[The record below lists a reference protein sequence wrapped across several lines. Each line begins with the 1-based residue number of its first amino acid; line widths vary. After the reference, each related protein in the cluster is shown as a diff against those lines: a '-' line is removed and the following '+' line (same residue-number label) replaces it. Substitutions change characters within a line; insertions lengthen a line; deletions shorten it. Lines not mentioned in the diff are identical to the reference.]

1 MEIKNYICYTDKKT
15 ERGPNMYIIN
25 QLTALILSLLFTLG
39 SYIPES
45 FQIANV
51 PEKAQ
56 DSVRIVSFN
65 VRCKDDAFG
74 SVEGRSQL
82 ICAALEQYAPDSFGV
97 QEATAQWLEIFEEKL
112 TDYACVSQMRDGKKS
127 SEASAVFY
135 LKNKYTLVDS
145 GTIWL
150 SDTPDEFA
158 SKFLLSFCP
167 RIATWAT
174 LENKE
179 TGEIYTHINTHLDHV
194 LESVRVDQIKVL
206 KVKIE
211 ELKAEGH
218 PVVCTGDFN
227 TKEGAD
233 AYNEMK
239 PCLNDSKYLAEK
251 SDDGAT
257 FINYGQNI
265 FETRPIDFVFVSDGV
280 TVETYKIIDE
290 KIGDMYLSDHA
301 AICADVIF

>member
-1 MEIKNYICYTDKKT
+1 
-15 ERGPNMYIIN
+15 MYIIS
-25 QLTALILSLLFTLG
+25 QITAIILSILFTLG
-39 SYIPES
+39 SYAPES
-45 FQIANV
+45 LTIANV
-51 PEKAQ
+51 SEKP
-56 DSVRIVSFN
+56 DNSVRIVSFN
-65 VRCKDDAFG
+65 VRCKDDTFG

-82 ICAALEQYAPDSFGV
+82 ICSALEQYAPDSFGV
-97 QEATAQWLEIFEEKL
+97 QEATAEWIEILSEKL
-112 TDYACVSQMRDGKKS
+112 TDYGCVSQMRDSKAS

-135 LKNKYTLVDS
+135 LKDKYNLLDS

-150 SDTPDEFA
+150 SDTPEESG
-158 SKFLLSFCP
+158 SKYSLSFCP

-194 LESVRVDQIKVL
+194 LESVRVKQIKVL

-211 ELKAEGH
+211 ELKEAGN

-239 PCLNDSKYLAEK
+239 PCLNDSKYLAVN

-257 FINYGQNI
+257 YINYGKNV
-265 FETRPIDFVFVSDGV
+265 FETRPIDFIFVSDGIK
-280 TVETYKIIDE
+280 VENYKIIDE

-301 AICADVIF
+301 GLCADVMF

>member
-1 MEIKNYICYTDKKT
+1 
-15 ERGPNMYIIN
+15 MYIIN
-25 QLTALILSLLFTLG
+25 QLTALILSIMFTLG
-39 SYIPES
+39 SYVPES
-45 FQIANV
+45 LVIDNV
-51 PEKAQ
+51 PEKSA
-56 DSVRIVSFN
+56 DTVRIVSFN
-65 VRCKDDAFG
+65 VRCKDDTFG

-82 ICAALEQYAPDSFGV
+82 ICSALEQYAPDSFGV
-97 QEATAQWLEIFEEKL
+97 QEATQEWLDILGEKL
-112 TDYACVSQMRDGKKS
+112 SDYASVSQMRDGKKS

-135 LKNKYTLVDS
+135 LKDKYTLVDS

-158 SKFLLSFCP
+158 SKFTLSFCP

-174 LENKE
+174 LQNKA

-194 LESVRVDQIKVL
+194 LESVRVKQINVL
-206 KVKIE
+206 KSKVE
-211 ELKAEGH
+211 ELKAKGY

-239 PCLNDSKYLAEK
+239 NCLLDSKYLAK
-251 SDDGAT
+251 NSDDGAT
-257 FINYGQNI
+257 FLNYGKNI
-265 FETRPIDFVFVSDGV
+265 FETRPIDFVFVSEG
-280 TVETYKIIDE
+280 TEVETYKIIDE

-301 AICADVIF
+301 AICADVRF

>member
-1 MEIKNYICYTDKKT
+1 
-15 ERGPNMYIIN
+15 MYIIN
-25 QLTALILSLLFTLG
+25 QLTALILSILFTLG
-39 SYIPES
+39 SYVPES
-45 FQIANV
+45 FAIANV
-51 PEKAQ
+51 PEKPA

-65 VRCKDDAFG
+65 VRCKDDTFG
-74 SVEGRSQL
+74 SVKGRSQL
-82 ICAALEQYAPDSFGV
+82 ICSALEQYAPDSFGV
-97 QEATAQWLEIFEEKL
+97 QEATAEWLEILSENL
-112 TDYACVSQMRDGKKS
+112 TDYDCVSQMRDGKES

-135 LKNKYTLVDS
+135 LKDKYSLMDS

-150 SDTPDEFA
+150 SDTPEEFA
-158 SKFLLSFCP
+158 SKFTLSFCP
-167 RIATWAT
+167 RIATWVT
-174 LENKE
+174 LQNKA

-194 LESVRVDQIKVL
+194 LESVRVKQINVL

-211 ELKAEGH
+211 ELKAKGY

-239 PCLNDSKYLAEK
+239 PCLNDAKYLAVN

-257 FINYGQNI
+257 FINYGKNI
-265 FETRPIDFVFVSDGV
+265 FETRPIDFVFVSEG
-280 TVETYKIIDE
+280 TEVENYKIIDE

>member
-1 MEIKNYICYTDKKT
+1 
-15 ERGPNMYIIN
+15 MYIIN
-25 QLTALILSLLFTLG
+25 QLTALILSIMFTLG
-39 SYIPES
+39 SYVPES
-45 FQIANV
+45 LVIDNV
-51 PEKAQ
+51 PEKSA
-56 DSVRIVSFN
+56 DTVRIVSFN

-97 QEATAQWLEIFEEKL
+97 QEATQQWIDILGEKL
-112 TDYACVSQMRDGKKS
+112 SDYASVSQMRDGKKS

-135 LKNKYTLVDS
+135 LKDKYTLVDS

-158 SKFLLSFCP
+158 SKFTLSFCP

-174 LENKE
+174 LQNKA

-194 LESVRVDQIKVL
+194 LEFVRVKQINVL
-206 KVKIE
+206 KSKVE
-211 ELKAEGH
+211 ELKSKGY

-239 PCLNDSKYLAEK
+239 NCLLDSKYLAK
-251 SDDGAT
+251 NSDDGAT
-257 FINYGQNI
+257 FLNYGQNI
-265 FETRPIDFVFVSDGV
+265 FEKRPIDFVFVSEG
-280 TVETYKIIDE
+280 TEVETYKIIDE

-301 AICADVIF
+301 AICADVRF

>member
-1 MEIKNYICYTDKKT
+1 
-15 ERGPNMYIIN
+15 MYIIN
-25 QLTALILSLLFTLG
+25 QLTALFLSILFTFG
-39 SYIPES
+39 SYAPES
-45 FQIANV
+45 LTIANV
-51 PEKAQ
+51 PEKPS

-65 VRCKDDAFG
+65 VRCKDDTFG
-74 SVEGRSQL
+74 SVKGRSQL
-82 ICAALEQYAPDSFGV
+82 IVAALEQYAPDSFGV
-97 QEATAQWLEIFEEKL
+97 QEATAEWIEILTEKL
-112 TDYACVSQMRDGKKS
+112 PEYGCISQMRDGKAS

-135 LKNKYTLVDS
+135 LKEKYDLVDS

-150 SDTPDEFA
+150 SDTPEVFA
-158 SKFLLSFCP
+158 SKFTLSFCP

-174 LENKE
+174 LQNKE

-211 ELKAEGH
+211 ELKAKGY

-239 PCLNDSKYLAEK
+239 PCLNDSKYLATN

-257 FINYGQNI
+257 FINYGKNI
-265 FETRPIDFVFVSDGV
+265 FETRPIDFVFVSDGIK
-280 TVETYKIIDE
+280 VENYKIIDE

-301 AICADVIF
+301 GICADVIF

>member
-1 MEIKNYICYTDKKT
+1 
-15 ERGPNMYIIN
+15 MYIIN
-25 QLTALILSLLFTLG
+25 QLTAFILSLLFTLG
-39 SYIPES
+39 SYVPES
-45 FQIANV
+45 FEIARV
-51 PEKAQ
+51 PEKSQ
-56 DSVRIVSFN
+56 DSVRIISFN
-65 VRCKDDAFG
+65 VRCKDDTYG

-97 QEATAQWLEIFEEKL
+97 QEATAQWLEIFSQKL

-127 SEASAVFY
+127 SEASTVFY
-135 LKNKYTLVDS
+135 LKDKYTLVDS

-158 SKFLLSFCP
+158 SKFTLSFCP
-167 RIATWAT
+167 RIATWVTLKNNAT
-174 LENKE
+174 N
-179 TGEIYTHINTHLDHV
+179 EIYTHINTHLDHV

-211 ELKAEGH
+211 ELKAQGY

-239 PCLNDSKYLAEK
+239 HCLNDSKHIAVN
-251 SDDGAT
+251 SDDGKT
-257 FINYGQNI
+257 FHNYGRNI
-265 FETRPIDFVFVSDGV
+265 FESRPIDFVFVSEG
-280 TVETYKIIDE
+280 TRVETYKIVDE

-301 AICADVIF
+301 AICADVIFP

>member
-1 MEIKNYICYTDKKT
+1 
-15 ERGPNMYIIN
+15 MYIIN
-25 QLTALILSLLFTLG
+25 QLTALFLSLLFTLG
-39 SYIPES
+39 SYAPAS
-45 FQIANV
+45 FTIANV
-51 PEKAQ
+51 PEKPA

-65 VRCKDDAFG
+65 VRCKDDTFG
-74 SVEGRSQL
+74 SVKGRSQL
-82 ICAALEQYAPDSFGV
+82 ITAALEQYAPDSFGV
-97 QEATAQWLEIFEEKL
+97 QEATAEWIEILTEKL
-112 TDYACVSQMRDGKKS
+112 PEYGCVSQMRDGKAS

-135 LKNKYTLVDS
+135 LKDKYNLLDS

-158 SKFLLSFCP
+158 SKFTLSFCP

-174 LENKE
+174 LQNKE

-194 LESVRVDQIKVL
+194 LESVRVKQINVL

-211 ELKAEGH
+211 ELKSKGY

-239 PCLNDSKYLAEK
+239 PCLNDTKYLAK
-251 SDDGAT
+251 NSDDGAT
-257 FINYGQNI
+257 FINYGKNF

-280 TVETYKIIDE
+280 KVENYKIIDE

>member
-1 MEIKNYICYTDKKT
+1 
-15 ERGPNMYIIN
+15 MYIIN
-25 QLTALILSLLFTLG
+25 QLTALFLSLLFTLG
-39 SYIPES
+39 SYVPES
-45 FQIANV
+45 LTIANV
-51 PEKAQ
+51 PEKPD

-65 VRCKDDAFG
+65 VRCKDDTFG
-74 SVEGRSQL
+74 SVKGRSQL
-82 ICAALEQYAPDSFGV
+82 IVAALEQYAPDSFGV
-97 QEATAQWLEIFEEKL
+97 QEATAEWIEILTEKL
-112 TDYACVSQMRDGKKS
+112 PGYGCVSQMRDGSAS

-135 LKNKYTLVDS
+135 LKDKYDLVDS

-150 SDTPDEFA
+150 SETPDVFA
-158 SKFLLSFCP
+158 SKFTLSFCP

-174 LENKE
+174 LQNKE

-211 ELKAEGH
+211 ELKAKGY

-239 PCLNDSKYLAEK
+239 PCLNDSKYLAK
-251 SDDGAT
+251 NFDDGAT
-257 FINYGQNI
+257 FINYGKNI
-265 FETRPIDFVFVSDGV
+265 FETRPIDFVFVSDGIK
-280 TVETYKIIDE
+280 VENYKIIDE

-301 AICADVIF
+301 GICADVIF

>member
-1 MEIKNYICYTDKKT
+1 
-15 ERGPNMYIIN
+15 MYIIN
-25 QLTALILSLLFTLG
+25 QLTSLFLSLLFTLG
-39 SYIPES
+39 TFVPES
-45 FQIANV
+45 LAIENV
-51 PEKAQ
+51 PGKS
-56 DSVRIVSFN
+56 DDTTRIVSFN
-65 VRCKDDAFG
+65 VRCKDDTFG
-74 SVEGRSQL
+74 SVKGRSQL
-82 ICAALEQYAPDSFGV
+82 ICSALEQYAPDSFGV
-97 QEATAQWLEIFEEKL
+97 QEATQEWLDILGEKL
-112 TDYACVSQMRDGKKS
+112 DDYACVSQMRDGKKS

-135 LKNKYTLVDS
+135 LKDKYNLIDS

-158 SKFLLSFCP
+158 SKFALSFCP
-167 RIATWAT
+167 RIATWVT
-174 LENKE
+174 LQDKS

-211 ELKAEGH
+211 ELKSKGY

-239 PCLNDSKYLAEK
+239 GCLLDSKYLATN

-257 FINYGQNI
+257 YTNYGKNI
-265 FETRPIDFVFVSDGV
+265 FETKPIDFIFVSEG
-280 TVETYKIIDE
+280 TEVETYKIIDE
-290 KIGDMYLSDHA
+290 KISDMYLSDHA
-301 AICADVIF
+301 ALCADVKF

>member
-1 MEIKNYICYTDKKT
+1 
-15 ERGPNMYIIN
+15 MYIIN
-25 QLTALILSLLFTLG
+25 QLTALILSIMFTLG
-39 SYIPES
+39 SYVPES
-45 FQIANV
+45 LVVDNV
-51 PEKAQ
+51 PEKSA
-56 DSVRIVSFN
+56 DTVRIVSFN
-65 VRCKDDAFG
+65 VRCKDDTFG

-97 QEATAQWLEIFEEKL
+97 QEATQEWLDILGEKL
-112 TDYACVSQMRDGKKS
+112 SDYASVSQMRDGKKS

-135 LKNKYTLVDS
+135 LKDKYTLVDS

-158 SKFLLSFCP
+158 SKFTLSFCP

-174 LENKE
+174 LQNK
-179 TGEIYTHINTHLDHV
+179 TTDEIYTHINTHLDHV
-194 LESVRVDQIKVL
+194 LESVRVKQINVL
-206 KVKIE
+206 KSKVE
-211 ELKAEGH
+211 ELKAKGY

-239 PCLNDSKYLAEK
+239 NCLLDSKYLAK
-251 SDDGAT
+251 NSDDGAT
-257 FINYGQNI
+257 FLNYGKNI
-265 FETRPIDFVFVSDGV
+265 FETRPIDFVFVSEG
-280 TVETYKIIDE
+280 TEVETYKIIDE

-301 AICADVIF
+301 AICADVRF

>member
-1 MEIKNYICYTDKKT
+1 
-15 ERGPNMYIIN
+15 MYIIN
-25 QLTALILSLLFTLG
+25 QLTALILSFLFTLG
-39 SYIPES
+39 SYAPEN
-45 FQIANV
+45 FAIANV
-51 PEKAQ
+51 PEKSA

-65 VRCKDDAFG
+65 VRCKDDTFG
-74 SVEGRSQL
+74 SVKGRSQL

-97 QEATAQWLEIFEEKL
+97 QEATAQWIEILSENL
-112 TDYACVSQMRDGKKS
+112 IDYDCVSRMRDGKAS

-135 LKNKYTLVDS
+135 LKDKYNLLDS

-150 SDTPDEFA
+150 SDTPEEFG
-158 SKFLLSFCP
+158 SKFTLSFCP
-167 RIATWAT
+167 RIATWVK

-179 TGEIYTHINTHLDHV
+179 TGEIYIHINTHLDHV
-194 LESVRVDQIKVL
+194 LESVRVKQINVL

-211 ELKAEGH
+211 ELKTEGY

-239 PCLNDSKYLAEK
+239 PCMNDSKYLAEN

-257 FINYGQNI
+257 YINYGKNI
-265 FETRPIDFVFVSDGV
+265 FETRPIDFIFVSEGV
-280 TVETYKIIDE
+280 RVENYKIIDE

-301 AICADVIF
+301 ALCADIIF

>member
-1 MEIKNYICYTDKKT
+1 
-15 ERGPNMYIIN
+15 MYIIR
-25 QLTALILSLLFTLG
+25 QLTALILSIMFTLG
-39 SYIPES
+39 SYVPES
-45 FQIANV
+45 LTIENV
-51 PEKAQ
+51 PEKPE
-56 DSVRIVSFN
+56 DSIRIVSFN
-65 VRCKDDAFG
+65 VRCKDDTFG

-97 QEATAQWLEIFEEKL
+97 QEATAEWIEILGENL
-112 TDYACVSQMRDGKKS
+112 TDYDCVSQMRDGKES

-135 LKNKYTLVDS
+135 LKDKYELVDS

-158 SKFLLSFCP
+158 SKFTLSFCP

-174 LENKE
+174 LKNKA
-179 TGEIYTHINTHLDHV
+179 TGEIYTHVNTHLDHV
-194 LESVRVDQIKVL
+194 LESVRVKQINVL

-211 ELKAEGH
+211 ELKAEGY

-239 PCLNDSKYLAEK
+239 PCLNDSKYLAK
-251 SDDGAT
+251 NSDDGAT
-257 FINYGQNI
+257 FINYGKNV
-265 FETRPIDFVFVSDGV
+265 FAKKPIDFVFVSDGV
-280 TVETYKIIDE
+280 KVENYKIIDE
-290 KIGDMYLSDHA
+290 QIGDMYLSDHA